1 MDGVLLAVKLVSTPL
16 VIAFIS
22 LLERRFGHAV
32 AGLVFGFPLTSSLA
46 SAFLAVEQGPGFA
59 RDAATGMLAGITTL
73 GLFVLAFAHA
83 AARHARWPV
92 ALGIGLAGYAVG
104 SVAFLLADP
113 GLAATIVAALITL
126 ALGVATIPHHTGA
139 ARPSKGRWE
148 LPLRMVVGTGL
159 VVLFTTLAATLGPR
173 MTGLLLL
180 VPAVTATLACFVL
193 ARAGPAAVLRL
204 LRAVSWGAFSF
215 VAFFAVVGLTLGT
228 MPTGI
233 GFLLAGLAAV
243 GASAVTWRLGVS
255 RLPVVPLTQ

>member
-1 MDGVLLAVKLVSTPL
+1 MDGVLLAVKLVTTPL

-83 AARHARWPV
+83 AARQAGWPL
-92 ALGIGLAGYAVG
+92 ALCAGILAYLAGSALFV
-104 SVAFLLADP
+104 FLEP
-113 GLAATIVAALITL
+113 GPTTTVVAALLIL
-126 ALGVATIPHHTGA
+126 ALGVATIPHHTAA
-139 ARPSKGRWE
+139 ARPAKGAWE
-148 LPLRMVVGTGL
+148 LPLRMVVGTSL
-159 VVLFTTLAATLGPR
+159 VVLLTSLATALGPR
-173 MTGLLLL
+173 LTGILLL

-193 ARAGPAAVLRL
+193 ARAGTAAALRL

-215 VAFFAVVGLTLGT
+215 VAFFVVVGHTLGT
-228 MPTGI
+228 MPTAL

-243 GASAVTWRLGVS
+243 GASALTWRLGVA
-255 RLPVVPLTQ
+255 RLPAATA